1 MLWRIIT
8 GYRSRLTQS
17 NSVNS
22 CLQFAY
28 IVQTVLHV
36 ALPHKGIMVHSEQ
49 SSSYKAIAVELRH
62 IYYIGYYIQLQ
73 WLMQIKIYVINY
85 LIDFLFVYIFSA
97 TFHL

>member
-1 MLWRIIT
+1 MLWITIT

-49 SSSYKAIAVELRH
+49 SSSYKAIAVETDLLYRLLH
-62 IYYIGYYIQLQ
+62 SIA
-73 WLMQIKIYVINY
+73 MADAN
-85 LIDFLFVYIFSA
+85 
-97 TFHL
+97 